1 MEKKWS
7 VFMEQNNE
15 IELEKTY
22 GSLAIANK
30 LRRIADAIEQ
40 NRGFQIQ
47 INNQRFYVPVDV
59 EVEFEYEEANGESEL
74 EIELKWK
81 K

>member
-1 MEKKWS
+1 MTDKD
-7 VFMEQNNE
+7 V

-22 GSLAIANK
+22 GPSAVANK

-40 NRGFQIQ
+40 NKGFQIQ
-47 INNQRFYVPVDV
+47 VNKKRIYVPVDV
-59 EVEFEYEEANGESEL
+59 DVEFEYEEDGDECEL
-74 EIELKWK
+74 EIEMKWK

>member
-1 MEKKWS
+1 
-7 VFMEQNNE
+7 MEQNNE